1 MEKQV
6 NKTHSDRKKAESI
19 HSKYV
24 RQKRSEQI
32 WRQFR
37 KNKGAVAGLIVFGI
51 IVLVAIVSSF
61 VLDYETQ
68 VIQMVPA
75 ERLKTPSMTHLFGT
89 DQMGRDVLM
98 RICYGAKYS
107 LIIGVCSVMV
117 SMLVG
122 TTLGC
127 IAGYFGGKVEAV
139 IMRIMEVFLMIPNL
153 LIVIMFVAILGT
165 SFVNLIIAIGA
176 STIPHF
182 SRTARAAVMTV
193 RDNEYVEAARA
204 IGCKDM
210 SIIFKHVFP
219 NAFSSI
225 LVQASMRMGGNI
237 ILASSFSFLGI
248 GVPAP
253 MPEWGTMLSDARSYM
268 REYPYLTFWPGAF
281 IFITVLAINLAGD
294 GLRDALDPKLKR

>member
-1 MEKQV
+1 MAKA
-6 NKTHSDRKKAESI
+6 KKNNDTASI

-24 RQKRSEQI
+24 KQKRSEQI
-32 WRQFR
+32 WRQFK
-37 KNKGAVAGLIVFGI
+37 KNKGAVAGLIVFGLI
-51 IVLVAIVSSF
+51 ILVAIASSF
-61 VLDYETQ
+61 VLNYETQ
-68 VIQMVPA
+68 VIQMIPQD
-75 ERLKTPSMTHLFGT
+75 RLIKPNLAHPFGT

-107 LIIGVCSVMV
+107 LIIGLCSVIV
-117 SMLVG
+117 SMLFG

-127 IAGYFGGKVEAV
+127 IAGYFGGKTEAI
-139 IMRIMEVFLMIPNL
+139 IMRIMEIFLMIPNIL
-153 LIVIMFVAILGT
+153 VVIMFVAITGT
-165 SFVNLIIAIGA
+165 SFVNLIVAIGA

-204 IGCKDM
+204 IGARDIT
-210 SIIFKHVFP
+210 IIFKHVFP

-237 ILASSFSFLGI
+237 ILASSFSFLGL
-248 GVPAP
+248 GVPSP
-253 MPEWGTMLSDARSYM
+253 MPEWGTMLSDSRQYM
-268 REYPYLTFWPGAF
+268 REYPYLTIWPGVF